1 MVKNPPAN
9 ARDARDTGSIPGS
22 RRSPGVKPGRLQ
34 PMGREESDP
43 IEQLKTTRLRQYDR
57 GIYF

>member
-9 ARDARDTGSIPGS
+9 ARDARDTDSTPGS

-34 PMGREESDP
+34 PMDLKESDP
-43 IEQLKTTRLRQYDR
+43 IEQLSTTRLRQYDR

>member
-9 ARDARDTGSIPGS
+9 ARDARDTDSTPGS

-34 PMGREESDP
+34 PMDRKESDP
-43 IEQLKTTRLRQYDR
+43 IEQLN
-57 GIYF
+57 

>member
-9 ARDARDTGSIPGS
+9 AGDARDTGSIPGS
-22 RRSPGVKPGRLQ
+22 RRSPGVKPGRFQ
-34 PMGREESDP
+34 SMGCKESDL
-43 IEQLKTTRLRQYDR
+43 IEQLSTTRLRQYDR